1 MQKRGKA
8 MADLIALWHAEHR
21 YFGRL
26 LNLLQKQIEVFHS
39 GGQPNYE
46 LMLDIISYLRDYT
59 DKVHHPREDVAFAQL
74 AKHRPDLDLVL
85 ERLKQEHRVIA
96 NSGENLRQLL
106 QAVVD
111 GALAPRAEIEAAAAT
126 YLVYYN
132 HHIAKEEA
140 DILSR
145 AEFSLTDKD
154 WEEVARAV
162 PTVNDPLGDAS
173 AAQHFRELRRQLA
186 LAA

>member
-1 MQKRGKA
+1 
-8 MADLIALWHAEHR
+8 MADPIALWHAEHR

-26 LNLLQKQIEVFHS
+26 LALLQKQLDVFHA
-39 GGQPNYE
+39 GEQPNYE

-59 DKVHHPREDVAFAQL
+59 DRVHHPREDVAFARL

-96 NSGENLRQLL
+96 HSGETLRQLL
-106 QAVVD
+106 EAI
-111 GALAPRAEIEAAAAT
+111 LAGTITSRADVEAAAAT

-132 HHIAKEEA
+132 NHIAKEEA
-140 DILSR
+140 DILNR
-145 AEFSLTDKD
+145 AEFSLTEED
-154 WEEVARAV
+154 WREVARAV
-162 PTVNDPLGDAS
+162 PALHDPLGDAS
-173 AAQHFRELRRQLA
+173 AEPRFRELRKQLA

>member
-1 MQKRGKA
+1 
-8 MADLIALWHAEHR
+8 MADPIALWHAEHR

-26 LNLLQKQIEVFHS
+26 LNLLRKQVEVFHS

-59 DKVHHPREDVAFAQL
+59 DKVHHPREDVAFARL
-74 AKHRPDLDLVL
+74 AGHRPDLEVVL

-96 NSGENLRQLL
+96 NAGEKLRELL
-106 QAVVD
+106 QGVVD
-111 GALAPRAEIEAAAAT
+111 GTLAARADIEAAAAT
-126 YLVYYN
+126 YLVYYD

-145 AEFSLTDKD
+145 AEFCLTNED

-162 PTVNDPLGDAS
+162 PALHDPLSDAG
-173 AAQHFRELRRQLA
+173 AGRHFRELRRQLA